1 MYFDNFPK
9 FLYDFDINGQKQYTL
24 VKDITVNVRLRKEI
38 LSNVT
43 VYDEYDIKEGETP
56 EIIAEKVYGSP
67 LYHWVIMICNEKYDY
82 VNDFP
87 LSTYELENHVKQK
100 YGTEVYST
108 HHFVDSIGKLCDSS
122 INSITI
128 DDRGS
133 KYLEVPNVTI
143 VRNPLDTDTVHKLV
157 PATATAVIENG
168 FVTKINITN
177 SGKGYYNIPSVVI
190 DTPYTISTFSTF
202 ASIPGVEG
210 TQAKASASITAA
222 ASVSNYDYEV
232 SVNES
237 KRRIKLISPKLLG
250 TILKNF
256 KDIV

>member
-1 MYFDNFPK
+1 MLF
-9 FLYDFDINGQKQYTL
+9 NG
-24 VKDITVNVRLRKEI
+24 
-38 LSNVT
+38 
-43 VYDEYDIKEGETP
+43 P
-56 EIIAEKVYGSP
+56 
-67 LYHWVIMICNEKYDY
+67 
-82 VNDFP
+82 
-87 LSTYELENHVKQK
+87 
-100 YGTEVYST
+100 
-108 HHFVDSIGKLCDSS
+108 
-122 INSITI
+122 
-128 DDRGS
+128 
-133 KYLEVPNVTI
+133 
-143 VRNPLDTDTVHKLV
+143 
-157 PATATAVIENG
+157 AVIENG

-202 ASIPGVEG
+202 ASIPGIEG